1 MMGSAVEED
10 GSMLAEGKQLL
21 LLMQVWGSLH
31 LAVGH
36 TLMCCMTA
44 PKCHTTL
51 ITT

>member
-1 MMGSAVEED
+1 MGSAIEED
-10 GSMLAEGKQLL
+10 GSILAEVKTLL
-21 LLMQVWGSLH
+21 LLMQVWGSLY
-31 LAVGH
+31 LAVGL